1 MNAQEKAELDALNQ
15 EVETLKQKAQ
25 DAIDQ
30 LPTVQ
35 EKGGLQGRV
44 DAIQPVEIQVPLDVV
59 SPVEVSN
66 NGRTVTMEVSK
77 PVTSNNPKD
86 VVKSTKVTLTFGSSE
101 QDKLHTLTDN
111 EGNKINVHNPQ
122 LDWSMVSGDRDDNK
136 NRSDHATGWTTDG
149 NAYFTWKGADDAADV
164 IIAPAD
170 VITDPDRAKESEL
183 GYIGS
188 EGTSTTN
195 SPPFNLNTGAG
206 GRDLIIASTIGGNVS
221 IDTNE
226 GDDLI
231 QTVIFNG
238 KDWINNAYA
247 NGSQIIDMGTG
258 NDHLLLTGTAADRG
272 LSSNIVKDTDVSLYY
287 TNAKINMGDGD
298 DIITMAGGIV
308 SGNEDD
314 SGNYFNLGNGNDSM
328 TVNGKV
334 DGENTY
340 TAVNS
345 TTLINLGHGDDT
357 LDVKGQF
364 GAYGGLLPGMQEIST
379 LIVSEDSSN
388 ITLGSVVSRASLMLG
403 DGRDN
408 VTIKGEVDLD
418 VQRSNAWNNRFV
430 MTKETA
436 QRNKRFDGYY
446 DAEVIKSINNKL
458 AAANKMVGN
467 ASLGDGKLSDQK
479 DAAHFITRF
488 YMGNGDNSLT
498 IGGVT
503 KKLNYVGGNDSDTVN
518 INNNTEN
525 SKFWMGKGDNR
536 LTIGGNANN
545 VNFSAT
551 DGSNSTIHV
560 RGSVDGGS
568 YTFGGNGA
576 TNEMRVNGS
585 VNGSTSF
592 HMGKGSDTTNKL
604 YINNEANMNIFA
616 GNGNDRIE
624 IGHHFYTPGHE
635 RREINLGDGDNYM
648 KIHGVARNVNI
659 TTGSGNDEVEVL
671 FGNLATFNPQGSETG
686 GFNQVIGL
694 NNTFTLGDGNDTIRL
709 ATIEKP
715 SNMNSG
721 IATIHIDAGNG
732 DDTIVV
738 GKNTMTDVKLDGGN
752 GNDTIQLGNMRG
764 DNTNIVDGGAG
775 IDKLILEPTQ
785 SGSKYYLGNNDGGWW
800 TRGRMMVQNVE
811 EVVFNNKKAGTGVDL
826 KVTWRSLTDLSKGIV
841 KIHLGEDVG
850 SNTAG
855 NKVDLAG
862 NWTKQSTKVEDGITY
877 NVYLSKYPNQ
887 GADDQL
893 WIDNR
898 III

>member
-1 MNAQEKAELDALNQ
+1 
-15 EVETLKQKAQ
+15 
-25 DAIDQ
+25 
-30 LPTVQ
+30 PTVQ

-164 IIAPAD
+164 IIAPED

-195 SPPFNLNTGAG
+195 SPSFNLNTGAG

-238 KDWINNAYA
+238 KDWIGNAYA

-340 TAVNS
+340 TAANS

-364 GAYGGLLPGMQEIST
+364 GAYGGSLPGMQEIST

-418 VQRSNAWNNRFV
+418 VQSSNAWNNRFV

-624 IGHHFYTPGHE
+624 IGHHFYAPDNE

-715 SNMNSG
+715 SNVNSD
-721 IATIHIDAGNG
+721 IATIHIYAGNG
-732 DDTIVV
+732 NDTIVV
-738 GKNTMTDVKLDGGN
+738 GKNTMTEVKLYGEN

-785 SGSKYYLGNNDGGWW
+785 SGSKYYLGNNDGRWW
-800 TRGRMMVQNVE
+800 TRGRMRVQNVE

-826 KVTWRSLTDLSKGIV
+826 KVSWKSLTDLSKGIV

-855 NKVDLAG
+855 NKVDLDG